1 MYADID
7 NNYRQIGI
15 MYSESYADKGSREL
29 IYIAYNMHWESC
41 SLALPKIE
49 GDNGFKVAAMTYS
62 TPGSVCIDSEARK
75 VTIPPRSMA
84 VLTGEYQE
92 RKKPSDVAAVGK
104 QAKDENVKI
113 ECPKVKM

>member
-1 MYADID
+1 
-7 NNYRQIGI
+7 
-15 MYSESYADKGSREL
+15 
-29 IYIAYNMHWESC
+29 MHWESC

-49 GDNGFKVAAMTYS
+49 GDNGFKIAAMTDS

-104 QAKDENVKI
+104 QAKDEKSGETEKSKKGEVNKSSKKND
-113 ECPKVKM
+113 EYGKT